1 MLSPSGRRMKSV
13 IALYREVTSV
23 LPPEARRFIAT
34 YSWLLAS
41 LAIFD
46 AAALGLLAL
55 VIGPLAAGTPV
66 RLPLIGELD
75 GMGVIIA
82 ILLICA
88 MMIAKGLLSTLVM
101 WWGTRRIARYQVVVG
116 DRLFR
121 AYIHAPW
128 TLRLKKNSSDMLRFT
143 DGGVDAM
150 INSFLLPGAT
160 LLGEAVSLFVVVATL
175 ALVQPAIAAIT
186 LVYILL
192 LGAVLYLWIA
202 KHARVAGEVNLAA
215 SIRTSRLI
223 LEIMSTLKEISLRNK
238 EDAVADVVTKSRT
251 ESSRARANTYFLG
264 QVPRYVLESGI
275 IGGFIVVGGA
285 GFLIGGQEA
294 AITAVAMFGL
304 AGFRMAPSITRFQS
318 IMSMMQST
326 APYPRK
332 VLDELAEAEQQ
343 IATAPGGGDGTV
355 PEAPKTLRLDNVSY
369 RYSPEAALAV
379 RDVSIDIPFG
389 SFVAFVGASGSGKST
404 MVDLILSLL
413 EPTQGVISVDDA
425 PLTSMARSWRERVGY
440 VPQDVALFDAT
451 IGRNVALT
459 WDDDVDAAR
468 VEMALRQAHVW
479 DIVSRRDGGIDSQV
493 GERGISLSGGQRQR
507 LGIARALYVDPLV
520 LVMDE
525 ATSAL
530 DTKTEAAV
538 SESITSLAGQRTL
551 IVVAH
556 RLSTIRH
563 ADQIFFMRDGEVA
576 GRGTFDEL
584 VAAVPDFAHQAA
596 LAGLA

>member
-1 MLSPSGRRMKSV
+1 MKSV
-13 IALYREVTSV
+13 IALYREVIDA
-23 LPPEARRFIAT
+23 LPADARRFVTT

-55 VIGPLAAGTPV
+55 VIGPLAANTPV

-75 GMGVIIA
+75 GVGVIVA
-82 ILLICA
+82 ILVICA
-88 MMIAKGLLSTLVM
+88 LMIAKGLLSTLVM
-101 WWGTRRIARYQVVVG
+101 WWGTRRIAKYQVAVG

-128 TLRLKKNSSDMLRFT
+128 TLRLKKNSADMLRFT

-150 INSFLLPGAT
+150 ISSFLLPGAT
-160 LLGEAVSLFVVVATL
+160 LLGEAVSLVVVVGTL

-192 LGAVLYLWIA
+192 LGALLYLWIA
-202 KHARVAGEVNLAA
+202 KHARIAGEVNLRA

-238 EDAVADVVTKSRT
+238 EDTVGDVVAATRT
-251 ESSRARANTYFLG
+251 ESSRARANVYFLG

-285 GFLIGGQEA
+285 GFLLGGQEA
-294 AITAVAMFGL
+294 AITGVAMFGL

-318 IMSMMQST
+318 IMSQMQST

-332 VLDELAEAEQQ
+332 VLDELAEAEGM
-343 IATAPGGGDGTV
+343 IAAAPAGDSASV
-355 PEAPKTLRLDNVSY
+355 PEAPKNLRFENVSF

-379 RDVSIDIPFG
+379 RNVSIDIPFG

-413 EPTQGVISVDDA
+413 EPTEGVVSVDDVS
-425 PLTSMARSWRERVGY
+425 LTTMARSWRERVGY
-440 VPQDVALFDAT
+440 VPQDVSLFDST
-451 IGRNVALT
+451 IGKNVALT
-459 WDDDVDAAR
+459 WGDDYDAPR
-468 VEMALRQAHVW
+468 VETALRQAHVW
-479 DIVSRRDGGIDSQV
+479 DIVSRREGGIDSEV

-507 LGIARALYVDPLV
+507 LGIARALYVDPIV

-538 SESITSLAGQRTL
+538 SESITSLAGERTL

-556 RLSTIRH
+556 RLSTIRR
-563 ADQIFFMRDGEVA
+563 ADQIFFMRDGEVVGA
-576 GRGTFDEL
+576 GTFDEL
-584 VAAVPDFAHQAA
+584 VTAVPDFAHQAA
-596 LAGLA
+596 LAGLV